1 MSLARLIPW
10 PEGSGTTDQHNISGF
25 HASRPHAP
33 RAGFPRPSRRAFLYT
48 PPVNRALPALA
59 AALACLGAL
68 SALGQPDPIAAAAA
82 VLLAFAS
89 SATPAAAYLL
99 AGIGLGLPF
108 RSLLAPSP
116 SANPLAAALG
126 VALLL
131 SLSHLLGCLG
141 LLAGGLGQLL
151 ASIPIALGLYLLAR
165 HLARFDLRSVS
176 TLNPVLFLALPPVA
190 VMLVAAANPP
200 GWLWASEA
208 GGYDALS
215 YHLQLPR
222 EWLAMG
228 RIQPLAHNVYSFLP
242 SYVES
247 AFVHLAALLGRG
259 RAGGGGLLAGDGSAL
274 LACQFLSAW
283 FALFAAWMV
292 WRLADLLRPGLG
304 VWAAVALL
312 ATPWVVVTGSLAY
325 NETAVLAFGAAALL
339 AALDPSLAGS
349 RRESG
354 ASRGSEWRGRNA
366 RKGGLLAGAL
376 VGVACGCKPTA
387 LFLVAPGVAAA
398 LVLLT
403 PRTAAVRA
411 LASAAIA
418 GTIAVAPW
426 LIRNY
431 LYAGNPVF
439 PFAAQ
444 VLGHAHWSPEQVSR
458 YAAAHQFQGSLLAR
472 LRLLVFPD
480 SGSGLGGTGHRG
492 LLHPQWFTFF
502 PMVAGAG
509 AMIARRAVSAP
520 VRRAA
525 VVMVVAVSLGLGGWL
540 LATHIQSRFLLPL
553 AVPGAVLIAL
563 AAGEVRRAAIP
574 AAMLATLS
582 VASVWNFWLQP
593 GGKWI
598 GGGDRAGAPN
608 ALLVGGVGALTGEAV
623 RGPLA
628 AAKPEERA
636 QFLRECSLPVFVNL
650 AAPPGSGVLLVGSA
664 TPLYYTGR
672 VAYATTWDESLLARA
687 MRRHPGDP
695 GAWARDLAALGVGV
709 LVVDEGEL
717 ARLSASGW
725 LDPIL
730 QPEALLGFLRGYAR
744 PIRAE
749 GSIGVFELVPSG
761 LLPAPGAP
769 TPVPSPASKP

>member
-1 MSLARLIPW
+1 
-10 PEGSGTTDQHNISGF
+10 
-25 HASRPHAP
+25 
-33 RAGFPRPSRRAFLYT
+33 
-48 PPVNRALPALA
+48 
-59 AALACLGAL
+59 
-68 SALGQPDPIAAAAA
+68 
-82 VLLAFAS
+82 
-89 SATPAAAYLL
+89 
-99 AGIGLGLPF
+99 
-108 RSLLAPSP
+108 
-116 SANPLAAALG
+116 
-126 VALLL
+126 
-131 SLSHLLGCLG
+131 
-141 LLAGGLGQLL
+141 
-151 ASIPIALGLYLLAR
+151 
-165 HLARFDLRSVS
+165 
-176 TLNPVLFLALPPVA
+176 
-190 VMLVAAANPP
+190 MLVAAANPP

-259 RAGGGGLLAGDGSAL
+259 RAGGGGGAGGGGLLAGDGSAL
-274 LACQFLSAW
+274 LACQFLSAC

-325 NETAVLAFGAAALL
+325 NETAVLALGAAALL
-339 AALDPSLAGS
+339 AALDVALASAG
-349 RRESG
+349 
-354 ASRGSEWRGRNA
+354 RGSGWR
-366 RKGGLLAGAL
+366 GGLLAGTL

-398 LVLLT
+398 LVLFT

-431 LYAGNPVF
+431 LYVGNPVF

-458 YAAAHQFQGSLLAR
+458 YAAAHQFQGNLLAR
-472 LRLLVFPD
+472 LRLLVLPD

-502 PMVAGAG
+502 PVVAAAG
-509 AMIARRAVSAP
+509 AMLARRAVSAP

-525 VVMVVAVSLGLGGWL
+525 VVMAVAAGLGLGGWL

-553 AVPGAVLIAL
+553 AVPGVVLIAL
-563 AAGEVRRAAIP
+563 AAGEVRRTAIP
-574 AAMLATLS
+574 AAMMASLS
-582 VASVWNFWLQP
+582 VASVWNFWCQP
-593 GGKWI
+593 GGEWI

-608 ALLVGGVGALTGEAV
+608 ALLVGGVGALTGEAA
-623 RGPLA
+623 RRPLE
-628 AAKPEERA
+628 AAKAEERA
-636 QFLRECSLPVFVNL
+636 RFLRECSLPVFVNL

-761 LLPAPGAP
+761 LLPVPGTAPPG
-769 TPVPSPASKP
+769 PSPSPPASKP